1 MGDVHPSDGVRE
13 CGVVCVVM
21 MAVEQGLAEGLVD
34 IPSAVRRVRSQLP
47 SAVSSMVRL
56 THTHQSVLCV
66 CVAH

>member
-1 MGDVHPSDGVRE
+1 M
-13 CGVVCVVM
+13 VCVVM